1 MSVFVTVE
9 ELLHKG
15 LDNYSLICCCAEFN
29 DPSEHIFG
37 SFLFKVHSK
46 AKQFF
51 QSLRSLDL
59 PQERTI
65 VCYDYSEFIDASKAY
80 WGFVSIGF
88 NARILILRPQ
98 LMPILQVISG
108 SPPLI
113 KQKRNLLRNINYDI
127 VTSRYLVVQGNKQ
140 YAMIKVNFLNF
151 DIIDEKGNII
161 DSERIIEYLV
171 TSGIPIPK
179 TKAIF
184 HGRKACIASL
194 LIKHAIDL
202 EITVMIDDYCDVAFR
217 SMSRKRLGLEEFEGE
232 QEFNSN
238 DQDEGIQTFNEALF
252 FSSFVAQTTSRKPT
266 IRADAKCRKCSVF

>member
-1 MSVFVTVE
+1 MSVFITVE

-29 DPSEHIFG
+29 EPSEHIFS

-51 QSLRSLDL
+51 QSLRSLNL
-59 PQERTI
+59 PQERII
-65 VCYDYSEFIDASKAY
+65 VCYDYSECIDASKAY

-88 NARILILRPQ
+88 HVKVLILRPQ
-98 LMPILQVISG
+98 LMPVLQVVSG

-127 VTSRYLVVQGNKQ
+127 VTSKYLVVQGKKQ

-151 DIIDEKGNII
+151 DILDEKGNVI
-161 DSERIIEYLV
+161 SLERIIEYLAL
-171 TSGIPIPK
+171 SGIPIPRAR
-179 TKAIF
+179 AIL
-184 HGRKACIASL
+184 HGKKACIAAL
-194 LIKHAIDL
+194 LIKHVLDR
-202 EITVMIDDYCDVAFR
+202 EITVMIDDYCDIAFR
-217 SMSRKRLGLEEFEGE
+217 TMSRKFPGLEEFEGE
-232 QEFNSN
+232 QEFNTN

-252 FSSFVAQTTSRKPT
+252 FSSFVQSASKKPKIRSDAQ
-266 IRADAKCRKCSVF
+266 CRRCSVF